1 MSTQHTGSVFAVFDV
16 DETLIDCKSMFSF
29 LEYALKERVGEAAG
43 SRDYRAALGKLQTAR
58 QSQMREAVNRLF
70 YRMFAGWSLDHLAL
84 LAEGWFA
91 FGRARS
97 FYVPEVL
104 ERFRQHQVDGHQTV
118 LLSGSATF
126 IIAPIARH
134 LGATHTLAVDL
145 VRLADGTTNG
155 QIDGLQTIGAGKATA
170 LRRLIENHGL
180 AVRLVGY
187 GDHASDLPF
196 LSMCDE
202 AYCVVSAG
210 EPFPEWAS
218 NLKPLEIARLKKPA

>member
-1 MSTQHTGSVFAVFDV
+1 MSTQRTGSVFAVFDV

-29 LEYALKERVGEAAG
+29 LEYALRDRSGEAAG
-43 SRDYRAALGKLQTAR
+43 SRDYRAALGKLQQAR
-58 QSQMREAVNRLF
+58 QSQTREAVNRLF
-70 YRMFAGWSLDHLAL
+70 YLTFAGWSLDHLAL

-97 FYVPEVL
+97 LYVPEVL
-104 ERFRQHQVDGHQTV
+104 ERFRQHQIDGHQTV

-145 VRLADGTTNG
+145 IRLVDGTTNG
-155 QIDGLQTIGAGKATA
+155 QIDGLQTIGEGKAIA
-170 LRRLIENHGL
+170 LKQLIDIHGPARRLI
-180 AVRLVGY
+180 GY

-196 LSMCDE
+196 LSMCDD

-210 EPFPEWAS
+210 KPFPQWAA
-218 NLKPLEIARLKKPA
+218 NLTPLEVARLKTPA